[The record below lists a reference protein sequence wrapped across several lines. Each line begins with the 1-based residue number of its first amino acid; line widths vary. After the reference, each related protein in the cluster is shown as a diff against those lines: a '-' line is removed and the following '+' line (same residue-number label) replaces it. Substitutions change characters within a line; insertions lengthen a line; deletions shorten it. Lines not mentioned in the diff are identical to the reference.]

1 MHIDERRW
9 VSGDLIVKN
18 IVSIDVDEMVFVHEP
33 TGEAFAD
40 KTSLVFY
47 HRGWATDQD
56 EET

>member
-1 MHIDERRW
+1 M
-9 VSGDLIVKN
+9 
-18 IVSIDVDEMVFVHEP
+18 SIDVDEMVFVHEP